1 MKNPDK
7 SDDKITDNY
16 GEKWVL
22 KKRDSNRWK
31 LKTKLSSANFAY
43 YWVGLRAMQNR
54 EPTLP

>member
-16 GEKWVL
+16 GEKWAL
-22 KKRDSNRWK
+22 NKRDSNRWK

-43 YWVGLRAMQNR
+43 YWVGLRAMQNQQ
-54 EPTLP
+54 PTLP

>member
-7 SDDKITDNY
+7 SDDNY

-22 KKRDSNRWK
+22 NKRDSNRWK
-31 LKTKLSSANFAY
+31 LKTKLSSANFAD

-54 EPTLP
+54 QPTLP